1 MQCELLLFQ
10 SKRGLRGNKGNNTYF
25 NGLQL
30 NIGSYVKMNIIII
43 FLKIKAHTA
52 LKIMFSY
59 FSLFFTYIMLL
70 RNFNSWILLRPLPVP
85 LVNCAVKNKTQIL

>member
-1 MQCELLLFQ
+1 MFNCNPLSMCCSLCSLLVP
-10 SKRGLRGNKGNNTYF
+10 
-25 NGLQL
+25 
-30 NIGSYVKMNIIII
+30 SYSGTV
-43 FLKIKAHTA
+43 KAHTA